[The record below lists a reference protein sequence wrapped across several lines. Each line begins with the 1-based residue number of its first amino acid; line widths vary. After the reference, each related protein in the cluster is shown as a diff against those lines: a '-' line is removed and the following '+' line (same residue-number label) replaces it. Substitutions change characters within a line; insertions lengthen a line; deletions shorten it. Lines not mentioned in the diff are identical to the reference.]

1 MFVFIGKAFLPLVQP
16 LGFSLLCWMGAVLC
30 LWRGAQ
36 RAGRMLALAGIVIV
50 LISAC
55 PVTGG
60 WLLGHLEAA
69 YPANTVE
76 ATPAADAIVV
86 LGGITAPAIPPRTE
100 TDVTGAFDRLLHGM
114 RLWRAGKA
122 EYIVLSG
129 GVMPGL
135 TGSDVPES
143 ERMRRLA
150 LEYGVPAKALLLESR
165 SRTTHENAVYTR
177 ALLAEHGVERA
188 LLVTSAAHMWRAVG
202 CFRAAGVDVIPAPTD
217 VRIVPM
223 PWQPG
228 TLLPSLDGLDF
239 TTRAAKEYIG
249 WWVYRFRGWV
259 R

>member
-100 TDVTGAFDRLLHGM
+100 TDVTGA
-114 RLWRAGKA
+114 
-122 EYIVLSG
+122 
-129 GVMPGL
+129 GV
-135 TGSDVPES
+135 D
-143 ERMRRLA
+143 
-150 LEYGVPAKALLLESR
+150 ALLRTCETAMELGIPLIALFPVISSEFKAARR
-165 SRTTHENAVYTR
+165 SPEPDRT
-177 ALLAEHGVERA
+177 
-188 LLVTSAAHMWRAVG
+188 
-202 CFRAAGVDVIPAPTD
+202 PA
-217 VRIVPM
+217 
-223 PWQPG
+223 
-228 TLLPSLDGLDF
+228 
-239 TTRAAKEYIG
+239 
-249 WWVYRFRGWV
+249 
-259 R
+259 